1 MVGKLSK
8 LHLFFQGVPIKMH
21 NNIKA
26 EEAIHY
32 AALFSELWNASK
44 KIVTKGSDVLDT
56 RQPCLT

>member
-1 MVGKLSK
+1 MFLNYS
-8 LHLFFQGVPIKMH
+8 GVPIKMH

-44 KIVTKGSDVLDT
+44 KIITKGSDVKMLLKD
-56 RQPCLT
+56 CL